1 MSAREGEGGLSKSGQ
16 MRTWGEGGQAKLDVH
31 IWLKFNIILL
41 FNFKVKLN
49 SGSMAAINSYNSNR
63 LSQLR
68 EQYSMSGAVYWK
80 SYLVHLWRF
89 RTG

>member
-1 MSAREGEGGLSKSGQ
+1 MSAREGEA
-16 MRTWGEGGQAKLDVH
+16 GQAKLDVH
-31 IWLKFNIILL
+31 IWLKFDKYLISNL
-41 FNFKVKLN
+41 
-49 SGSMAAINSYNSNR
+49 SGTAEIWQAAAINSYNSIR

-68 EQYSMSGAVYWK
+68 KQYSMSGVVYWK